1 MAKSIRGRRFS
12 DSDDLPKAKLNK
24 QALKEVRFLMQ
35 FVGPYRNYFAV
46 GMLFLFLSSVTTL
59 IFPFVIGRLV
69 DTSLPVQVSGK
80 AKEVVESFQSQYLN
94 LDNIDNIALFLLITI
109 IIQAGFSF
117 FRVVLFTVVGERALA
132 ALRQDIYSRMI
143 VLPMN
148 FFTQRRVGE
157 LTSRISADIAQI
169 SDTFTFIL
177 AEFIRSIINFSVGL
191 AIILYTSFELSLFM
205 LAILPVLVLSALFFG
220 KYIRRI
226 SKTAQDRLADSNV
239 VVEETLQGIQNVKA
253 FANEWFE
260 RQRYGNS
267 IQDLVRVA
275 INGAKF
281 RGGFIAFVIA
291 ATFGSIILV
300 LWYGASMVKA
310 GNLTV
315 GELTAFL
322 IYTTFVG
329 SAFATFGEYYSQL
342 QKTIGATERVRE
354 IYEQPGEPLP
364 LDHPVAIQ
372 HRLSGQ
378 VAFERVSFAY
388 PSRPELGVIQD
399 LTFNVSPGQ
408 TVALV
413 GPSGAGKSTI
423 LSLLLQFYA
432 PDKGAIHLDGRPA
445 TSVPLA
451 ELRQQMA
458 IVPQDV
464 FLFGGT
470 IRENI
475 AYGKLG
481 ATDAE
486 IRQAAE
492 KANALEFI
500 DQFPEGLDSVV
511 GERGIKL
518 SGGQKQR
525 IAIAR
530 AVLRDP
536 AILILD
542 EATSSLDSE
551 SERLVQA
558 ALDNLMKG
566 RTTFVIAHRL
576 ATIRKAD
583 QILVIQKGRVVE
595 SGKHEELMQ
604 VQDGLYRMLATLQFN
619 DFTPQ
624 HSIDATS

>member
-1 MAKSIRGRRFS
+1 MARSNRGRRLS

-35 FVGPYRNYFAV
+35 FVGPFKHYFAIGLV
-46 GMLFLFLSSVTTL
+46 FLFLSSVTTL

-80 AKEVVESFQSQYLN
+80 AKEVVESFQSKYLN
-94 LDNIDNIALFLLITI
+94 LDNIDNIALFLLVTI
-109 IIQAGFSF
+109 VIQAGFSF
-117 FRVVLFTVVGERALA
+117 FRVVLFTIVGERALA
-132 ALRQDIYSRMI
+132 SLRQDLYSRMI
-143 VLPMN
+143 VLPMP

-169 SDTFTFIL
+169 ADTFTFIL
-177 AEFIRSIINFSVGL
+177 AEFIRSVINFSVGL

-260 RQRYGNS
+260 RQRYGQS

-310 GNLTV
+310 GNLSV

-364 LDHPVAIQ
+364 LDQPVAIQ
-372 HRLSGQ
+372 HRLQGA
-378 VAFERVSFAY
+378 VAFKQVSFAY

-399 LTFNVSPGQ
+399 LTFQVEPGQ

-432 PDKGAIHLDGRPA
+432 PDKGTILLDGRP
-445 TSVPLA
+445 SSDVPLA

-464 FLFGGT
+464 FLFGGS

-481 ATDAE
+481 ATDSE

-500 DQFPEGLDSVV
+500 DQFPEGLDSIV

-576 ATIRKAD
+576 ATIRNAD

-595 SGKHEELMQ
+595 SGKHADLIQ

-619 DFTPQ
+619 DPTPQ
-624 HSIDATS
+624 LSVENS